1 MFPCSGVIIVNEA
14 RKHARRQTPVIVAW
28 LISSAIAISFALSY
42 IYQHRADG
50 VTIVCLAV
58 MASFAPV
65 FLYHREVMK
74 KYVTKKRK
82 VHESE
87 VRNGG

>member
-1 MFPCSGVIIVNEA
+1 M
-14 RKHARRQTPVIVAW
+14 RQTPVIVAW

-42 IYQHRADG
+42 IFQRRADG

-58 MASFAPV
+58 EASFAPM
-65 FLYHREVMK
+65 FLYHREMMK
-74 KYVTKKRK
+74 RYVTKKRK